1 LIFFILA
8 SYNRSLSQPN
18 SAKTLITEV
27 KSTPSASS
35 QNLSLKKIPTQSR
48 SNKSPSTTT
57 TKGNKFKKNVGK
69 TIETTKRSKSEKKPH
84 QTKTSI
90 PMIFTSTG
98 LSSKPIDKIST
109 PPTKTAKKSVTNAVI
124 SYLHYRGVNGGYTTG
139 RDR

>member
-1 LIFFILA
+1 MIFFILA

-69 TIETTKRSKSEKKPH
+69 TIETTKPEKKSH
-84 QTKTSI
+84 KTKTSI